1 MAKIIVKYKQIIRD
15 GIPKNPDSLESAG
28 HFAIDLEYVAVT
40 YDTDECYVPSD
51 FVQLTEA
58 QLVTRVEG
66 LSLKDSVLNALT
78 TAEKTTV
85 ANDWLTEH
93 GFTPP

>member
-1 MAKIIVKYKQIIRD
+1 MAKIIVKYRQIIRD
-15 GIPKNPDSLESAG
+15 SIPKNPDSLESAG
-28 HFAIDLEYVAVT
+28 HFAIGSEYIAVT

-58 QLVTRVEG
+58 ELVTRVEG
-66 LSLKDSVLNALT
+66 LSITDSVLVALT
-78 TAEKTTV
+78 TAQKTII
-85 ANDWLTEH
+85 ANDWLTQH